1 MLLYMSYSNCHYLFL
16 HEAQRDGTTWSNLPT
31 LQSSRREC
39 YITIIDCKLAFDS
52 TQSHESV
59 NLKMVIPTLNY
70 TSSSNDSPI
79 VSVLNTANKKLFDM
93 QHTNEIHI
101 LTNDALKKCEFI
113 LEDNDG
119 NVLTIDPDDS
129 LEIMIK
135 IDYVDQDKQTES
147 YLSDIPKH
155 LGGL

>member
-1 MLLYMSYSNCHYLFL
+1 MLLYMNHNCNYLFL
-16 HEAQRDGTTWSNLPT
+16 HEAQRDVTTWNNLPT
-31 LQSSRREC
+31 LPNSRREC
-39 YITIIDCKLAFDS
+39 YITVTDCKLVFNS
-52 TQSHESV
+52 TQTHESV

-79 VSVLNTANKKLFDM
+79 VSMLNTADKKVYDM
-93 QHTNEIHI
+93 QHDNKIHL

-113 LEDNDG
+113 LETNG
-119 NVLTIDPDDS
+119 GTVITIDGDDS

-135 IDYVDQDKQTES
+135 IDYVDQAKETEN
-147 YLSDIPKH
+147 YLSEIPRH

>member
-1 MLLYMSYSNCHYLFL
+1 MVLYMSHNCNYLFL

-39 YITIIDCKLAFDS
+39 YITIIDCKLVFDS
-52 TQSHESV
+52 TQTHESV

-79 VSVLNTANKKLFDM
+79 VSMLNTADKKLFDM
-93 QHTNEIHI
+93 QHNNEIHI

-119 NVLTIDPDDS
+119 NILTIDADDS

-135 IDYVDQDKQTES
+135 IDYIDQVAHTN
-147 YLSDIPKH
+147 DILLEIPRQLK
-155 LGGL
+155 

>member
-1 MLLYMSYSNCHYLFL
+1 V
-16 HEAQRDGTTWSNLPT
+16 
-31 LQSSRREC
+31 
-39 YITIIDCKLAFDS
+39 FDA
-52 TQSHESV
+52 TQTHESV

-79 VSVLNTANKKLFDM
+79 VSMLNTADKKLFDM
-93 QHTNEIHI
+93 QHTNEIHL

-119 NVLTIDPDDS
+119 NILTIDADDS

-135 IDYVDQDKQTES
+135 IDYVDQERLTEK
-147 YLSDIPKH
+147 YLTEVPKH
-155 LGGL
+155 L

>member
-1 MLLYMSYSNCHYLFL
+1 MLLYMYHNCNYLFL

-31 LQSSRREC
+31 LPNSRREC
-39 YITIIDCKLAFDS
+39 YITIIDCKLVFNA
-52 TQSHESV
+52 TQTHESV

-79 VSVLNTANKKLFDM
+79 VSMLNTADKKLFDM

-113 LEDNDG
+113 LETNG
-119 NVLTIDPDDS
+119 GTVLTIDGDDS
-129 LEIMIK
+129 LEIMLK
-135 IDYVDQDKQTES
+135 IDYVDQERQTES
-147 YLSDIPKH
+147 YLSEVPKH
-155 LGGL
+155 L

>member
-1 MLLYMSYSNCHYLFL
+1 MYHNCNYLFL

-39 YITIIDCKLAFDS
+39 YITITDCKLVFDS
-52 TQSHESV
+52 VQTDESV

-70 TSSSNDSPI
+70 TSSSNDSP
-79 VSVLNTANKKLFDM
+79 VVAMLNTVDKKLYDM
-93 QHTNEIHI
+93 QHDNKIHL

-113 LEDNDG
+113 LEDNNG
-119 NVLTIDPDDS
+119 NVLTIDADDS

-135 IDYVDQDKQTES
+135 IEYIDQEKQTEN
-147 YLSDIPKH
+147 YLSEVPKM
-155 LGGL
+155 L

>member
-1 MLLYMSYSNCHYLFL
+1 MPYHNCNYLFL

-39 YITIIDCKLAFDS
+39 YITVTDCKLVFDS
-52 TQSHESV
+52 TQTDESV

-70 TSSSNDSPI
+70 TSSSNDSP
-79 VSVLNTANKKLFDM
+79 VVAMLNTVDKKVYDM
-93 QHTNEIHI
+93 QHDNKIHL

-113 LEDNDG
+113 LEDNNG
-119 NVLTIDPDDS
+119 NVLTIDGDDS

-135 IDYVDQDKQTES
+135 IDYIDQVSHTN
-147 YLSDIPKH
+147 DILLEIPRH
-155 LGGL
+155 LK

>member
-1 MLLYMSYSNCHYLFL
+1 MT
-16 HEAQRDGTTWSNLPT
+16 EQRGANLPT
-31 LQSSRREC
+31 LPNSRREC
-39 YITIIDCKLAFDS
+39 YITIIDCKLVFNA
-52 TQSHESV
+52 TQTHESV

-79 VSVLNTANKKLFDM
+79 VSMLNTADKKLFDM

-113 LEDNDG
+113 LETNG
-119 NVLTIDPDDS
+119 GTVLTIDGDDS

-135 IDYVDQDKQTES
+135 IDYVDQERQTES
-147 YLSDIPKH
+147 YLSEVPKH
-155 LGGL
+155 L

>member
-1 MLLYMSYSNCHYLFL
+1 MLLYMNHNCNYLFL
-16 HEAQRDGTTWSNLPT
+16 HEAQRDVTTWNNLPT
-31 LQSSRREC
+31 LPNSRREC
-39 YITIIDCKLAFDS
+39 YITVTDCKLVFNS
-52 TQSHESV
+52 TQTHESV

-79 VSVLNTANKKLFDM
+79 VSMLNTADKKVYDM
-93 QHTNEIHI
+93 QHDNKIHI

-113 LEDNDG
+113 LETNG
-119 NVLTIDPDDS
+119 GTVITIDGDDS

-135 IDYVDQDKQTES
+135 IDYVDQAKETEN
-147 YLSDIPKH
+147 YLSEIPRH

>member
-1 MLLYMSYSNCHYLFL
+1 MLLYMYHNCNYLFL

-39 YITIIDCKLAFDS
+39 YITITDCKLVFDS
-52 TQSHESV
+52 TQTNESV

-79 VSVLNTANKKLFDM
+79 VAMLNTVDKKLYDM
-93 QHTNEIHI
+93 QHDNKIHL

-113 LEDNDG
+113 LEDNNG
-119 NVLTIDPDDS
+119 NVITIDGDDS

-135 IDYVDQDKQTES
+135 IDYVDQAKETEN
-147 YLSDIPKH
+147 YLSEIPRH
-155 LGGL
+155 L

>member
-1 MLLYMSYSNCHYLFL
+1 MYHNCNYLFL

-39 YITIIDCKLAFDS
+39 YITITDCKLVFDS
-52 TQSHESV
+52 VQTDESV

-70 TSSSNDSPI
+70 TSSSNDSP
-79 VSVLNTANKKLFDM
+79 VVAMLNTVDKKLYDM
-93 QHTNEIHI
+93 QHDNKIHL

-113 LEDNDG
+113 LEDNNG
-119 NVLTIDPDDS
+119 NVITIDADDS

-135 IDYVDQDKQTES
+135 IEYVDQEKDRKS
-147 YLSDIPKH
+147 VV
-155 LGGL
+155 

>member
-1 MLLYMSYSNCHYLFL
+1 MSHNCNYLFL

-39 YITIIDCKLAFDS
+39 YITIIDCKLVFDS
-52 TQSHESV
+52 TQTHESV

-79 VSVLNTANKKLFDM
+79 VSMLNTADKKLFDM
-93 QHTNEIHI
+93 QHNNEIHI

-119 NVLTIDPDDS
+119 NILTIDADDS

-135 IDYVDQDKQTES
+135 IDYIDQVAHTN
-147 YLSDIPKH
+147 DILLEIPRQLK
-155 LGGL
+155 